1 MLLPSGR
8 REREIVARARED
20 LLEKA
25 EELGHCAA
33 GSIRAMARNSTD
45 ATDRGLS
52 PRLFSNWIIGRGR
65 IMARSNAVRCAR
77 LFGAG
82 LLVFAGAAAAQAQ
95 MSSDP
100 AQITACLCQEQGLA
114 TLSADMSTKT
124 QALAAVRQHLADLD
138 AQLERA
144 RSTLDVNNAD
154 QEARYKALLD
164 QRDAAYRQ
172 SIGPVV
178 AAADQATARYN
189 SHGRAIQCAM
199 RQPPIR
205 LDADGADPV
214 APVLPA
220 AAVSSS
226 PPGSARQIHER
237 RSG

>member
-1 MLLPSGR
+1 
-8 REREIVARARED
+8 
-20 LLEKA
+20 
-25 EELGHCAA
+25 
-33 GSIRAMARNSTD
+33 
-45 ATDRGLS
+45 
-52 PRLFSNWIIGRGR
+52 
-65 IMARSNAVRCAR
+65 MARSNAVRCAR

-189 SHGRAIQCAM
+189 NLAAQYNTQCANHQFDSTLM
-199 RQPPIR
+199 AQIQAHLSCPP
-205 LDADGADPV
+205 L
-214 APVLPA
+214 
-220 AAVSSS
+220 
-226 PPGSARQIHER
+226 Q
-237 RSG
+237 